1 MKRLMLA
8 GWAMAAA
15 CSVHGAVRTLSVGEL
30 KADGRVTVT
39 FAGSAAADQ
48 ALLAGWA
55 SGDRGTQATAWTE
68 FAHVGTVLPTDTE
81 KTFEIPA
88 AWRAKSGLVRFFLMS
103 EPLPY
108 AKRFDFITRPVVEAD
123 GDLYVDTGVVPK
135 PDAGHLRHVSVRSD
149 VG

>member
-1 MKRLMLA
+1 MLA

-88 AWRAKSGLVRFFLMS
+88 A
-103 EPLPY
+103 
-108 AKRFDFITRPVVEAD
+108 
-123 GDLYVDTGVVPK
+123 
-135 PDAGHLRHVSVRSD
+135 
-149 VG
+149 